1 MDKEFSKL
9 FGARVRYF
17 RNLARL
23 SQEQLA
29 GKLDCEPTTIQYIE
43 TGKNNIS
50 FTKISKLAEA
60 LGIEAYQLFLF
71 DRTVPEADIVQ
82 EIVKIA
88 ETMTTAQ
95 LGILHKFIL
104 SASNMNK

>member
-1 MDKEFSKL
+1 MDKGFSKL
-9 FGARVRYF
+9 FGAGVRYF

-29 GKLDCEPTTIQYIE
+29 EKIGCEPSTVQYIE
-43 TGKNNIS
+43 TAKNNIS
-50 FTKISKLAEA
+50 FAKISKLAEA
-60 LGIEAYQLFLF
+60 LGVEAYQLFLF

-88 ETMTTAQ
+88 ETMTTTQ
-95 LGILHKFIL
+95 LGVLHKFIL
-104 SASNMNK
+104 SASNMTK

>member
-29 GKLDCEPTTIQYIE
+29 EKIGCEPSTVQYIE
-43 TGKNNIS
+43 TAKNNIS
-50 FTKISKLAEA
+50 FAKISKLAEA
-60 LGIEAYQLFLF
+60 LGVEAYQLFLF

-88 ETMTTAQ
+88 ETMTTTQ
-95 LGILHKFIL
+95 LGTLHKFIL

>member
-9 FGARVRYF
+9 FGSRVRYF

-29 GKLDCEPTTIQYIE
+29 EKIDCEATTVQYIE

-50 FTKISKLAEA
+50 FAKISKLA
-60 LGIEAYQLFLF
+60 
-71 DRTVPEADIVQ
+71 
-82 EIVKIA
+82 
-88 ETMTTAQ
+88 
-95 LGILHKFIL
+95 
-104 SASNMNK
+104 